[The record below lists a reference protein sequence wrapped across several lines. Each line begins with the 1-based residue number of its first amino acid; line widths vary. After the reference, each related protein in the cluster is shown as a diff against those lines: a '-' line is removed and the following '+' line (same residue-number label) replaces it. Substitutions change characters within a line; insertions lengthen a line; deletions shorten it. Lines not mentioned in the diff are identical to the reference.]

1 MTATINA
8 DDHENARRRLIRR
21 MRRGRCL
28 VRDEIGGAVGT
39 VYRWADRGGEPGVS
53 PAVVERLLRLG
64 CKVAGAR
71 HRLVT
76 VPGPATPTYALLSES
91 EGAA

>member
-1 MTATINA
+1 MAGLDNA
-8 DDHENARRRLIRR
+8 GARENARRRLIRR

-53 PAVVERLLRLG
+53 PAVVERLLETG
-64 CKVAGAR
+64 CKVAGAQ

-76 VPGPATPTYALLSES
+76 VPGPVTPTYALLAEPEAS
-91 EGAA
+91 A